1 MSDLYPGF
9 DDRMIDGDGAQLFVR
24 TGGSGPPLLLLHGF
38 PQTGAIW
45 HKIAGELSQHFSLV
59 IPDLRGYGRSNK
71 PANDAENLAYSKRA
85 MANDL
90 VRVMRSL
97 GHDAFHLCGHDRGG
111 RVAYRLAQDHP
122 HAVTSLITLDIVPTL
137 EQWKA
142 MATVAGAMNTYH
154 WPFLA
159 QAHPLPEKMIG
170 GDADFYLDE
179 KLGAWNNG
187 TGLDVFDSGALAE
200 YRTHFRDPEV
210 IHALCNDYRAG
221 ATCDVEHD
229 QAALDQGIKITCPML
244 ALWGDAGIPGK
255 SGGGPLD
262 IWRRWATNVTGGG
275 IACGHFLAEEAPAE
289 TLAAMMPFLMEN
301 AV

>member
-1 MSDLYPGF
+1 MNNLFPGF
-9 DDRMIDGDGAQLFVR
+9 DERMIDGDGARIFVR
-24 TGGSGPPLLLLHGF
+24 TGGSGPALLLVHGF

-45 HKIAGELSQHFSLV
+45 HKIAGSLAQHYSLI
-59 IPDLRGYGRSNK
+59 IPDLRGYGRSEK
-71 PANDAENLAYSKRA
+71 PLNDAENITYSKRA

-90 VRVMRSL
+90 VAVMKSL
-97 GHDAFHLCGHDRGG
+97 GHETFHLCGHDRGG

-122 HAVTSLITLDIVPTL
+122 QCVNSLITLDIVPTL

-142 MATVAGAMNTYH
+142 MGSLMGAMTTYH

-159 QAHPLPEKMIG
+159 QPHPLPEQLIG
-170 GDADFYLDE
+170 ADPDFYIDE

-187 TGLDVFDSGALAE
+187 TGLDVFDPAALAE
-200 YRTHFRDPEV
+200 YRAHFRDPAV

-244 ALWGDAGIPGK
+244 VLWGDAGIPGK
-255 SGGGPLD
+255 SANGPLD
-262 IWRRWATNVTGGG
+262 IWQRWATNVTGNG
-275 IACGHFLAEEAPAE
+275 IACGHFLPEEAPAE
-289 TLAAMMPFLMEN
+289 TLAAMLAFLKEN
-301 AV
+301 TA

>member
-9 DDRMIDGDGAQLFVR
+9 DGRMIDGDGARLFVR
-24 TGGSGPPLLLLHGF
+24 TGGSGPALLLLHGF

-59 IPDLRGYGRSNK
+59 IPDLRGYGRSDK

-90 VRVMRSL
+90 LQVMRSL
-97 GHDAFHLCGHDRGG
+97 GHEDFHLCGHDRGG

-142 MATVAGAMNTYH
+142 MASIAGAMNTYH

-159 QAHPLPEKMIG
+159 QPYPMPERMIG
-170 GDADFYLDE
+170 ADPDFYIDQ

-187 TGLDVFDSGALAE
+187 TGLDVFDPAALAE
-200 YRTHFRDPEV
+200 YRSYFRDPAV

-221 ATCDVEHD
+221 ATCDVDHD
-229 QAALDQGIKITCPML
+229 LAALDQGIKITCPML

-262 IWRRWATNVTGGG
+262 IWRTWATNVSGGG
-275 IACGHFLAEEAPAE
+275 IACGHFLPEEAPAE
-289 TLAAMMPFLMEN
+289 TLAAMLPFLMEN
-301 AV
+301 AA

>member
-9 DDRMIDGDGAQLFVR
+9 DDCMIDGDGARIFVR
-24 TGGSGPPLLLLHGF
+24 TGGTGPALLLLHGF

-45 HKIAGELSQHFSLV
+45 HKIAGELSQRFSLV
-59 IPDLRGYGRSNK
+59 IPDLRGYGRSDK

-90 VRVMRSL
+90 VAVMRSL
-97 GHDAFHLCGHDRGG
+97 GHDKFHLCGHDRGG

-122 HAVTSLITLDIVPTL
+122 EAVTSLVTLDIVPTL

-142 MATVAGAMNTYH
+142 MSTVAGAMNTYH

-159 QAHPLPEKMIG
+159 QPYPLPEKMIG
-170 GDADFYLDE
+170 AGADFYLEE

-187 TGLDVFDSGALAE
+187 TGLDVFDPAALAE
-200 YRTHFRDPEV
+200 YRAHFRDPEV

-229 QAALDQGIKITCPML
+229 RAALDRGIQITCPML

-262 IWRRWATNVTGGG
+262 IWRKWATNVTGGG

-301 AV
+301 AA